1 MKKARSKFVC
11 QQCGGEFAN
20 WFGKCPS
27 CSSWNSIVEEIVKPE
42 DSAASQRASRASGP
56 ITEPVRLSEVS
67 ASGDK
72 RRSTG
77 IDELDRVLG
86 GGIVPGS
93 AVLVSG
99 EPGIGKSTL
108 LLQAAYRLAQ
118 EGSVLYA
125 SGEESVQ
132 QIGIRARRIK
142 AASDAI
148 YVMPETDVANI
159 LDMAFRMKPAVL
171 IIDSIQTMQDSS
183 LSSAAGSVGQV
194 RQCAS
199 LLIEASKASGMS
211 VFMVGHVTKTGA
223 VAGPK
228 VLEHMVDTVVQFEGG
243 MHQAYRVVRTLKN
256 RFGSTDEVGVFEM
269 GEAGLIEVRN
279 RSEAFLKERV
289 AGMAGSIVV
298 PCMEGTRPFLVEV
311 QALVGSP
318 AASFPRRT
326 SSGVDQGRVAIMLA
340 VLGRRVGMAVE
351 ANDTFLN
358 VAGGIAVDEPA
369 ADLAIATALA
379 SSFRNRAVSPRTAVF
394 GEVGLSGELRS
405 VSRSEA
411 RVAEAVRLGFTGIV
425 MPKANLTRLKAGKLL
440 TGEADIVG
448 VSTLA
453 EALDYLVG

>member
-56 ITEPVRLSEVS
+56 ITEPVRLSEVP

-269 GEAGLIEVRN
+269 
-279 RSEAFLKERV
+279 
-289 AGMAGSIVV
+289 SID
-298 PCMEGTRPFLVEV
+298 GH
-311 QALVGSP
+311 SP
-318 AASFPRRT
+318 Y
-326 SSGVDQGRVAIMLA
+326 SSGIL
-340 VLGRRVGMAVE
+340 
-351 ANDTFLN
+351 
-358 VAGGIAVDEPA
+358 
-369 ADLAIATALA
+369 
-379 SSFRNRAVSPRTAVF
+379 RNPWHSW
-394 GEVGLSGELRS
+394 
-405 VSRSEA
+405 
-411 RVAEAVRLGFTGIV
+411 
-425 MPKANLTRLKAGKLL
+425 
-440 TGEADIVG
+440 
-448 VSTLA
+448 
-453 EALDYLVG
+453 

>member
-1 MKKARSKFVC
+1 
-11 QQCGGEFAN
+11 
-20 WFGKCPS
+20 
-27 CSSWNSIVEEIVKPE
+27 
-42 DSAASQRASRASGP
+42 
-56 ITEPVRLSEVS
+56 
-67 ASGDK
+67 
-72 RRSTG
+72 
-77 IDELDRVLG
+77 
-86 GGIVPGS
+86 
-93 AVLVSG
+93 
-99 EPGIGKSTL
+99 
-108 LLQAAYRLAQ
+108 
-118 EGSVLYA
+118 
-125 SGEESVQ
+125 
-132 QIGIRARRIK
+132 
-142 AASDAI
+142 
-148 YVMPETDVANI
+148 
-159 LDMAFRMKPAVL
+159 MAFRRKPAVL

-279 RSEAFLKERV
+279 PSEAFLKERV

-405 VSRSEA
+405 VSRAEA